1 MKICVV
7 GAGAIGGLL
16 AVRLARAGEEVSVVA
31 RGAHLAAIRERG
43 LALVTEGREEVA
55 RLPATDRL
63 AELGPQDLVV
73 LAMKAH
79 QLAPV
84 AAEVGAL
91 CGPETV
97 LLTAQNGIPWWYFMK
112 HGGPY
117 EGKRLESVDPGGA
130 IAAHLPVDRVL
141 GSIIYLAAEIA
152 APGVVRHVEGMR
164 VTLGELDGRE
174 TPRVAALAE
183 ALRRAGFK
191 ARVTGD
197 LRSEIWVKLWGNCT
211 FNPISALTHATLAE
225 ICRFP
230 ISRAL
235 AAEMMREAQAVGEKL
250 GARFG
255 VSLDR
260 RIAGAEAVGEHKT
273 SMLQDVESGRPLELD
288 ALLGAVLELARLTG
302 TPAPHLAAVHACAS
316 LLARTLQ
323 ESGGR
328 LRVEKVT
335 PR

>member
-1 MKICVV
+1 M
-7 GAGAIGGLL
+7 GAGAVGGLL

-43 LALVTEGREEVA
+43 LTLVTKGREEVA
-55 RLPATDRL
+55 RLAATDRL
-63 AELGPQDLVV
+63 AELGPQDLIV

-79 QLAPV
+79 QLAPA
-84 AAEVGAL
+84 AAEVAAA
-91 CGPETV
+91 CGPGTV
-97 LLTAQNGIPWWYFMK
+97 LLTAQNGIPWWYFLK

-130 IAAHLPVDRVL
+130 IAAQLPVDHVL
-141 GSIIYLAAEIA
+141 GAIVYLAAEIA
-152 APGVVRHVEGMR
+152 APGVVHHVEGAR

-183 ALRRAGFK
+183 ALRRAGFE

-225 ICRFP
+225 ICRVP
-230 ISRAL
+230 VSRAL

-302 TPAPHLAAVHACAS
+302 TPAPHLTAVHACTS

-323 ESGGR
+323 QSGGR
-328 LRVEKVT
+328 LRLEKVA